1 LPNGS
6 LETLLAEDGM
16 RIFHVLLLSLVAST
30 MLAPDPAGGD
40 ATLPGSMVRLY
51 GSPAMMERVFEPE
64 RDRLRESLGV
74 GLFLAGIGEGNGLES
89 LIDGECE
96 AAMLSSP
103 LEDAL
108 ADLTR
113 FGRRDIPRDL
123 TEHVVTS
130 ERVWVMVNP
139 SNPVPSL
146 TRGQLEGIFRGRITN
161 WREVGGPDL
170 RIVPVQPPSG
180 SASRKALVRELL
192 GGDTSALR
200 GMETAGAKDVA
211 NYVRFLDGAVG
222 AMPVPALPPN
232 YMKFRVVETAEIRY
246 GLYLVTIGVPSA
258 EVGRILEFLTVG
270 GRRVSL
276 N

>member
-1 LPNGS
+1 MKKFLVLFLTPIALSTISPLP
-6 LETLLAEDGM
+6 A
-16 RIFHVLLLSLVAST
+16 I
-30 MLAPDPAGGD
+30 GD
-40 ATLPGSMVRLY
+40 APPPGKMVRLY

-64 RDRLRESLGV
+64 RDRLTESLGV

-108 ADLTR
+108 SDLTR
-113 FGRRDIPRDL
+113 FGGRDIPPDL
-123 TEHVVTS
+123 TEHVVTT

-146 TRGQLEGIFRGRITN
+146 TAGQLEGIFRGRISN

-170 RIVPVQPPSG
+170 RIIPVQPPSG
-180 SASRKALVRELL
+180 SAARKALVRELL
-192 GGDTSALR
+192 GGDASALR

-211 NYVRFLDGAVG
+211 NFVRFLDGAVG
-222 AMPVPALPPN
+222 AMPLPALPPH
-232 YMKFRVVETAEIRY
+232 YMKFRIVETAEIRY
-246 GLYLVTIGVPSA
+246 GMYLVTRGVPSA
-258 EVGRILEFLTVG
+258 EVGRILEFLTLG
-270 GRRVSL
+270 SRRVSR

>member
-1 LPNGS
+1 MKKS
-6 LETLLAEDGM
+6 L
-16 RIFHVLLLSLVAST
+16 VLFVSLVAWST
-30 MLAPDPAGGD
+30 ISPFPATGD
-40 ATLPGSMVRLY
+40 ATPPGTLVRLY

-108 ADLTR
+108 SDLAR
-113 FGRRDIPRDL
+113 FGRRDVPRDL
-123 TEHVVTS
+123 TEHVVTT

-146 TRGQLEGIFRGRITN
+146 TRDQLEGIFRGRITN

-170 RIVPVQPPSG
+170 RIIPVQPPSG
-180 SASRKALVRELL
+180 SAARKALVRELL
-192 GGDTSALR
+192 GGDASALR
-200 GMETAGAKDVA
+200 GMETAGPKDVA

-222 AMPVPALPPN
+222 AMPLPALPPN
-232 YMKFRVVETAEIRY
+232 YMKFRIVETAEIRY
-246 GLYLVTIGVPSA
+246 GMYLVTRGAPPA
-258 EVGRILEFLTVG
+258 DVGRILEFITVG
-270 GRRVSL
+270 GRRASL
-276 N
+276 H

>member
-1 LPNGS
+1 MRI
-6 LETLLAEDGM
+6 LLAL
-16 RIFHVLLLSLVAST
+16 FLSLAACPLILPCPAS
-30 MLAPDPAGGD
+30 GD
-40 ATLPGSMVRLY
+40 STLPGAMVRLY

-74 GLFLAGIGEGNGLES
+74 GLFLAGIGEGNGIES

-108 ADLTR
+108 IDLAR

-123 TEHVVTS
+123 AEHVVTS

-146 TRGQLEGIFRGRITN
+146 TTGQLEGIYRGRITN

-170 RIVPVQPPSG
+170 RIIPVQPPSG
-180 SASRKALVRELL
+180 SAARKALVRELL
-192 GGDTSALR
+192 GGDASALR
-200 GMETAGAKDVA
+200 GMETAGPKDVA

-222 AMPVPALPPN
+222 AMPLPALPPN
-232 YMKFRVVETAEIRY
+232 YMKFRIVETVEIRY
-246 GLYLVTIGVPSA
+246 GMYLVTRGVVPA

-270 GRRVSL
+270 GRRVSF

>member
-1 LPNGS
+1 MKKLFA
-6 LETLLAEDGM
+6 L
-16 RIFHVLLLSLVAST
+16 FLSLSVCPAILPSPAS
-30 MLAPDPAGGD
+30 GD
-40 ATLPGSMVRLY
+40 ATLTGTMVRLY
-51 GSPAMMERVFEPE
+51 GSPVMMERVFEPE

-108 ADLTR
+108 TDLAR

-123 TEHVVTS
+123 AEHVVTS

-146 TRGQLEGIFRGRITN
+146 TPGQLEGIYRGRITN

-170 RIVPVQPPSG
+170 RIIPVQPPSG
-180 SASRKALVRELL
+180 SAARKALVRELL
-192 GGDTSALR
+192 GGDASALR
-200 GMETAGAKDVA
+200 GMETAGPRDVA

-222 AMPVPALPPN
+222 AIPLPALPPN
-232 YMKFRVVETAEIRY
+232 YMKFRIVETEEIRY
-246 GLYLVTIGVPSA
+246 GMYLVTRGVPSA

-270 GRRVSL
+270 GRRVSSR
-276 N
+276 